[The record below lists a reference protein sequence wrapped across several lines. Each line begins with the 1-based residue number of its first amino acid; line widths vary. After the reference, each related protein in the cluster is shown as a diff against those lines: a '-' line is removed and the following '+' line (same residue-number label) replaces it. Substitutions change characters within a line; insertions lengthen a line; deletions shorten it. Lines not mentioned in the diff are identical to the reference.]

1 MKKEEK
7 IALIRNSIKSNK
19 YPLKYNFLDVYKKGN
34 CYSYAIGS
42 SYEDE
47 HFLFSGEEYIYN
59 LGCISNSPP
68 ATTIEEAEKNFI
80 KDMEKLGILVRK
92 SSLNEPI
99 LKDEWKVVLFYEDA
113 FIDSYDFHFA
123 RQDEDGNWSHKEF
136 INGPIRILG
145 SNPENCTD
153 LTLVS
158 YYVLKVDKT
167 N

>member
-1 MKKEEK
+1 MKKEKK
-7 IALIRNSIKSNK
+7 IEQIRNSLKNNK
-19 YPLKYNFLDVYKKGN
+19 YPLKYDFSIAYKKGN

-42 SYEDE
+42 SYEE
-47 HFLFSGEEYIYN
+47 ESFLFSEEEYIYN

-80 KDMEKLGILVRK
+80 RDMQKLEVLVRK
-92 SSLNEPI
+92 SYLREPI
-99 LKDEWKVVLFYEDA
+99 HKDEWKVVLFYEDR

-136 INGPIRILG
+136 INGPIQVLG

-158 YYVLKVDKT
+158 YYILKVIKV

>member
-7 IALIRNSIKSNK
+7 IAIIRNSLRNNK
-19 YPLKYNFLDVYKKGN
+19 YPLNYDFSVASKKGN

-42 SYEDE
+42 SYEE
-47 HFLFSGEEYIYN
+47 ENFLFSGEEYIYN

-80 KDMEKLGILVRK
+80 ADMKVLKVLVRK
-92 SSLNEPI
+92 SSLTEPI
-99 LKDEWKVVLFYEDA
+99 KKDEWKVVLFYEDA

-145 SNPENCTD
+145 SNPENCTN
-153 LTLVS
+153 LALVS
-158 YYVLKVDKT
+158 YYVLKIDKT
-167 N
+167 D